1 MNLGDLQTYVLT
13 RLDIDATQSAIVTQ
27 ITQVLNAENYRLHSE
42 LELDINVSTVVVNAN
57 TNTATL
63 ATDIQR
69 IKTILNGSNDMTSID
84 EYAFTRR
91 LAETAAGT
99 ASSVTN
105 PPIEFLFRRPNIIMV
120 WPTPTTNTTLS
131 YAYVQRPVAMA
142 GASDLPGAL
151 PVEWHDYLAEIATW
165 RLALTEG
172 ETAIADDASRIAQ
185 QLYQRLVGQTNVQ
198 PGMVNESRVIMRW
211 YG

>member
-1 MNLGDLQTYVLT
+1 MNLGDLQTYVCT

-42 LELDINVSTVVVNAN
+42 LELDINVATVAVTGN

-63 ATDIQR
+63 ATDIQKMKAV
-69 IKTILNGSNDMTSID
+69 INGAWDMTSID
-84 EYAFTRR
+84 EYAFARR

-99 ASSVTN
+99 AQAVSN

-120 WPTPTTNTTLS
+120 WPTPTANTTLS
-131 YAYVQRPVAMA
+131 YTYVQRPTAMA
-142 GASDLPGAL
+142 SAGDPPGAL

-165 RLALTEG
+165 RIALTEG
-172 ETAIADDASRIAQ
+172 ETAVADDASRIAQ
-185 QLYQRLVGQTNVQ
+185 QLYQRMMAATNVQ
-198 PGMVNESRVIMRW
+198 PGMVNESRVILRY